1 MPFEPLSKA
10 TREKRWA
17 ALASVGSAI
26 LLVSLKVFLVVR
38 TGSLGILSE
47 ALHSSLDFVAAV
59 ITYLSVRVADKP
71 ADADHLYGHGK
82 VENFSAFVETAL
94 LLLTAVYII
103 WEAFQRLV
111 FHANQIRPSLIA
123 ILVLA
128 GCMGI
133 DFMRSKALNR
143 VAEKYPSEALEA
155 DALHFSTDVWST
167 FVVILGITAAW
178 LGMRFGVEW
187 LGKLDA
193 VAALGV
199 AGVIIWIG
207 SRLGKRTADALLDV
221 APHGLRERI
230 ENAVDKTEGVLQSER
245 VRVRRA
251 GQRYFVD
258 VTLSVPRTASLEQ
271 AHAASEAVEKRI
283 GQIVPADVVV
293 HVEPRAKSDEN
304 LFETIRAIAQRRGMA
319 VHELSAHQFD
329 RRLFIELHLEVE
341 DGSSLREAHK
351 RATELEQDILKE
363 TDPRALVNIHI
374 EPLGVKIGGG
384 EEMKEL
390 ARTVQN
396 FLNSL
401 QSEYHEMS
409 NCHEVHVRSVDR
421 KILVSCHCAMDG
433 SLPITEVH
441 DITAALEDR
450 VKEKFPQIFRLTI
463 HPEPVEES

>member
-1 MPFEPLSKA
+1 MALDAVDRASH
-10 TREKRWA
+10 EKRLA
-17 ALASVGSAI
+17 ALASVGSAV
-26 LLVSLKVFLVVR
+26 LLISLKVFLVVR
-38 TGSLGILSE
+38 TGSLGVLSE
-47 ALHSSLDFVAAV
+47 ALHSILDFVAAV

-82 VENFSAFVETAL
+82 VESFSAFVETTL
-94 LLLTAVYII
+94 LLFTAVYII
-103 WEAFQRLV
+103 WEAFQRLL
-111 FHANQIRPSLIA
+111 FHSVHMRPSFQA
-123 ILVLA
+123 ILVL
-128 GCMGI
+128 GLCMGI
-133 DFMRSKALNR
+133 DFVRARGLNR
-143 VAEKYPSEALEA
+143 VAQKYPSEALEA

-167 FVVILGITAAW
+167 FVVILGISGAW
-178 LGMRFGVEW
+178 LGERYGIPW
-187 LGKLDA
+187 LGTLDA

-199 AGVIIWIG
+199 AGLIIWIG

-230 ENAVDKTEGVLQSER
+230 ESAVDQTEGVLQSER

-258 VTLSVPRTASLEQ
+258 VTISVPRTASLEQ
-271 AHAASEAVEKRI
+271 AHSASNAVEKRI
-283 GQIVPADVVV
+283 AQIVPADVVV
-293 HVEPRAKSDEN
+293 HVEPRAKTDEN
-304 LFETIRAIAQRRGMA
+304 LFETIRAIAQRRGLA

-329 RRLFIELHLEVE
+329 HRLFIELHLEVDE
-341 DGSSLREAHK
+341 GASLREAHR
-351 RATELEQDILKE
+351 RASELEEDILKE

-374 EPLGVKIGGG
+374 EPLGVKIGGA

-390 ARTVQN
+390 ARTVQD

-401 QSEYHEMS
+401 QSEYHELTD
-409 NCHEVHVRSVDR
+409 CHEVHVRSVDH

-450 VKEKFPQIFRLTI
+450 VKERFPQIFRLTI